1 MTGMPTSGRKRPSV
15 SGVAAVDRA
24 LSVLTS
30 FRKGDSSL
38 ELAELSRRTGLVK
51 TTVMRMAISLE
62 NAGLILRLED
72 GSYQLDAEILRLGS
86 VYQQSFDLESHVMP
100 VLRTLVREFD
110 ETAAFYV
117 KRGNQRLCL
126 YRVDSRHLMRE
137 HIRPGDHRPM
147 DHSAT
152 ATVLK
157 TFSGSDAHNNVDL
170 SKFPLFTRGV
180 TDPHTAALATP
191 VFRQGGVFVG
201 SLTISGP
208 ITRLTPE
215 RAKTITQP
223 LREAGL
229 RLSRAL
235 GVDLSRAP
243 AFKGKTAAAG

>member
-1 MTGMPTSGRKRPSV
+1 MPTGGRKRPSV

-24 LSVLTS
+24 VSILTS

-51 TTVMRMAISLE
+51 TTVMRMVISLE
-62 NAGLILRLED
+62 KAGLILRLDD

-117 KRGNQRLCL
+117 KRGSQRLCL

-157 TFSGSDAHNNVDL
+157 TFSGPDAHAQLDI
-170 SKFPLFTRGV
+170 SRFPLFTKGV

-201 SLTISGP
+201 ALTISGP
-208 ITRLTPE
+208 ITRLTSD
-215 RAKTITQP
+215 RAKLITQP

-235 GVDLSRAP
+235 GADLSRP
-243 AFKGKTAAAG
+243 AVSKTKTAAAG